1 MLFLLREI
9 YKEITMDNVFK
20 SGYVG
25 IVGRPNVGKSTILN
39 KLVGQKIAI
48 ISPKPQTTRNKILGI
63 LHGEGYQAVFLD
75 TPGFHKPRTRL
86 GENMVKS
93 VNETIGDV
101 ELLMLVVEPVSEVT
115 DAEREIIDKIGDVPC
130 ILVINKTDTV
140 KKDVLLGVIDAYSKL
155 HAFCDIVPLSA
166 RTRENMDEL
175 MSVIKNRL
183 PEGPPYYPE
192 DMVTDQQEKE
202 IVAELIREK
211 MLKILRDE
219 IPHGTA
225 VEIVKMKYSKN
236 DKGDMY
242 SISANIY
249 CEKNS
254 HKGII
259 IGKGGKTLKEIGT
272 SARID
277 CEKMLDA
284 KVFMELWVKVK
295 EDWRNSNNLMKELGI
310 IETE

>member
-1 MLFLLREI
+1 ME
-9 YKEITMDNVFK
+9 KTFK

-63 LHGEGYQAVFLD
+63 MHGDGFQAVFLD
-75 TPGFHKPRTRL
+75 TPGFHKPKTKL

-93 VNETIGDV
+93 VNETLGDV
-101 ELLMLVVEPVSEVT
+101 ELLMLVVEPTEEVT
-115 DAEREIIDKIGDVPC
+115 PAEEAIISKLGDVPC

-140 KKDVLLGVIDAYSKL
+140 KKDELLKVIMKYSSL
-155 HAFCDIVPLSA
+155 YDFCDIVPLSA

-175 MSVIKNRL
+175 VSVIKEHL
-183 PEGPPYYPE
+183 PEGPAYYPE

-225 VEIVKMKYSKN
+225 VEIVKMKYSQT
-236 DKGDMY
+236 DKGDMFN
-242 SISANIY
+242 ISANIF

-272 SARID
+272 AARID

-284 KVFMELWVKVK
+284 KVFLELWVKVK

-310 IETE
+310 IEQE

>member
-1 MLFLLREI
+1 MN
-9 YKEITMDNVFK
+9 DNFR

-75 TPGFHKPRTRL
+75 TPGFHKPKTKL
-86 GENMVKS
+86 GENMIRE
-93 VNETIGDV
+93 VNETFADV
-101 ELLMLVVEPVSEVT
+101 DLVMVVVQPEAEVSE
-115 DAEREIIDKIGDVPC
+115 AEKEIISKIGDLPA
-130 ILVINKTDTV
+130 ILVINKIDTI
-140 KKDVLLGVIDAYSKL
+140 KKDELLGMITMYSSL
-155 HAFCDIVPLSA
+155 HDFEAVVPVSA
-166 RTRENMDEL
+166 RNGENIDEL
-175 MSVIKNRL
+175 RRVIKEEL
-183 PEGPPYYPE
+183 PEGPMYYPE

-202 IVAELIREK
+202 IIAELIREK

-225 VEIVKMKYSKN
+225 VEIVKMKYNTSSKGGIYN
-236 DKGDMY
+236 
-242 SISANIY
+242 ISANIY
-249 CEKNS
+249 CEKES

-259 IGKGGKTLKEIGT
+259 IGKNGAPLKEIG
-272 SARID
+272 SRARID
-277 CEKMLDA
+277 SEKMLDS

-295 EDWRNSNNLMKELGI
+295 DDWRNSNNLMKELGI
-310 IETE
+310 IKPTE

>member
-1 MLFLLREI
+1 ME
-9 YKEITMDNVFK
+9 NNFK

-25 IVGRPNVGKSTILN
+25 IVGKPNVGKSTILN

-75 TPGFHKPRTRL
+75 TPGFHKPRTKL
-86 GENMVKS
+86 GENMVKA
-93 VNETIGDV
+93 VNEAIGDV
-101 ELLMLVVEPVSEVT
+101 DLIMLVVEPNTEIAP
-115 DAEREIIDKIGDVPC
+115 AEQAIIDKLGDIPA

-140 KKDVLLGVIDAYSKL
+140 KRDELLNVIALYSQKYN
-155 HAFCDIVPLSA
+155 FCDIVPVSA
-166 RTRENMDEL
+166 RTGENLDEL
-175 MSVIKNRL
+175 KSVINQNL
-183 PEGPPYYPE
+183 TEGPMYYPE

-211 MLKILRDE
+211 MLKCLRDE

-225 VEIVKMKYSKN
+225 VEIVKMKYTKS

-242 SISANIY
+242 NISANIF

-259 IGKGGKTLKEIGT
+259 IGKGGKTLKDIGT
-272 SARID
+272 AARID

-284 KVFMELWVKVK
+284 KVYLELWVKVK

-310 IETE
+310 IEQS

>member
-1 MLFLLREI
+1 MSEQ
-9 YKEITMDNVFK
+9 FK

-39 KLVGQKIAI
+39 RLVGQKIAI

-63 LHGEGYQAVFLD
+63 MHGDGFQAVFLD
-75 TPGFHKPRTRL
+75 TPGFHKPKTRL
-86 GENMVKS
+86 GENMVKA
-93 VNETIGDV
+93 VNETMGDAD
-101 ELLMLVVEPVSEVT
+101 LIMLVTEPTAQISPAEEAIVEKLGS
-115 DAEREIIDKIGDVPC
+115 VPC
-130 ILVINKTDTV
+130 VLVINKTDTV
-140 KKDVLLGVIDAYSKL
+140 KKDELLAVIDAYSRR
-155 HAFCDIVPLSA
+155 HSFCAIIPVSA
-166 RTRENMDEL
+166 RTGENIDEL
-175 MSVIKNRL
+175 TSVIKSNL
-183 PEGPPYYPE
+183 PEGPMYYPE

-211 MLKILRDE
+211 MLKALRDE

-225 VEIVKMKYSKN
+225 VEIIKMKYSKSE
-236 DKGDMY
+236 KGDMY
-242 SISANIY
+242 NISANIF

-272 SARID
+272 KARLD

-284 KVFMELWVKVK
+284 KVFLELWVKVK
-295 EDWRNSNNLMKELGI
+295 EDWRNSNNLMREMGI
-310 IETE
+310 LDKNE

>member
-1 MLFLLREI
+1 ME
-9 YKEITMDNVFK
+9 KTFK

-63 LHGEGYQAVFLD
+63 MHGDGFQAVFLD
-75 TPGFHKPRTRL
+75 TPGFHKPKTKL
-86 GENMVKS
+86 GETMVKS

-101 ELLMLVVEPVSEVT
+101 ELLMLVVEPTEEVT
-115 DAEREIIDKIGDVPC
+115 PAEEAIIEKLGDVPC

-140 KKDVLLGVIDAYSKL
+140 KKDELLKVIMKYSSL
-155 HAFCDIVPLSA
+155 YDFCDIVPLSA

-175 MSVIKNRL
+175 VSVIKDHL
-183 PEGPPYYPE
+183 PEGPAYYPE

-225 VEIVKMKYSKN
+225 VEIVKMKYSET
-236 DKGDMY
+236 DKGDMFN
-242 SISANIY
+242 ISANIF

-272 SARID
+272 AARID

-284 KVFMELWVKVK
+284 KVFLELWVKVK

-310 IETE
+310 IEKE

>member
-1 MLFLLREI
+1 MEI
-9 YKEITMDNVFK
+9 NFK

-25 IVGRPNVGKSTILN
+25 IVGKPNVGKSTILN

-75 TPGFHKPRTRL
+75 TPGFHKPRTKL
-86 GENMVKS
+86 GENMVKA
-93 VNETIGDV
+93 VNEAIGDV
-101 ELLMLVVEPVSEVT
+101 DLVMLVVEPT
-115 DAEREIIDKIGDVPC
+115 AEIAPAEQAIIDKLGDIPA

-140 KKDVLLGVIDAYSKL
+140 KKDELLNVIALYSQK
-155 HAFCDIVPLSA
+155 HSFCDIVPVSA
-166 RTRENMDEL
+166 RTGENLDEL
-175 MSVIKNRL
+175 KSVIEHNL
-183 PEGPPYYPE
+183 SEGPMYYPE

-211 MLKILRDE
+211 MLKCLRDE

-225 VEIVKMKYSKN
+225 VEIVKMKYTPS

-242 SISANIY
+242 NISANIF

-259 IGKGGKTLKEIGT
+259 IGKGGKTLKDIGT
-272 SARID
+272 AARID

-284 KVFMELWVKVK
+284 KVYLELWVKVK

-310 IETE
+310 LEQGQ

>member
-1 MLFLLREI
+1 
-9 YKEITMDNVFK
+9 MDKNFK

-63 LHGEGYQAVFLD
+63 MHGDGFQAVFLD
-75 TPGFHKPRTRL
+75 TPGFHKPKTKL
-86 GENMVKS
+86 GENMVRS

-101 ELLMLVVEPVSEVT
+101 ELLMLVVEPTDEVSP
-115 DAEREIIDKIGDVPC
+115 AEEAIIEKLGDVPC

-140 KKDVLLGVIDAYSKL
+140 KKDELLTVIMKYSKL
-155 HAFCDIVPLSA
+155 YDFCDIVPLSA
-166 RTRENMDEL
+166 RCGDNLDEL
-175 MSVIKNRL
+175 ISVIKTHL
-183 PEGPPYYPE
+183 PEGPAYYPE

-219 IPHGTA
+219 IPHGAA
-225 VEIVKMKYSKN
+225 VEIVKMKYSQT
-236 DKGDMY
+236 DKGEMFN
-242 SISANIY
+242 ISANIY

-259 IGKGGKTLKEIGT
+259 TGKGGKTLKEIGT
-272 SARID
+272 AARID

>member
-1 MLFLLREI
+1 ME
-9 YKEITMDNVFK
+9 NNFK

-25 IVGRPNVGKSTILN
+25 IVGKPNVGKSTILN

-75 TPGFHKPRTRL
+75 TPGFHKPKTKL
-86 GENMVKS
+86 GENMVKA

-101 ELLMLVVEPVSEVT
+101 DIIMLVVEPDTEVSASEK
-115 DAEREIIDKIGDVPC
+115 AIIDKLGDIPT

-140 KKDVLLGVIDAYSKL
+140 KKDELLNVIALYSSM
-155 HAFCDIVPLSA
+155 HGFCDIVPVSA
-166 RTRENMDEL
+166 RSGENLNEL
-175 MSVIKNRL
+175 KKVIKDNL
-183 PEGPPYYPE
+183 SEGPMYYPE

-202 IVAELIREK
+202 IVAEIIREK
-211 MLKILRDE
+211 MLKTLREE
-219 IPHGTA
+219 IPHGTC
-225 VEIVKMKYSKN
+225 VEIVKMKYEEN
-236 DKGDMY
+236 EKGDIY
-242 SISANIY
+242 KISANIY

-259 IGKGGKTLKEIGT
+259 IGQGGKSLKQIGT
-272 SARID
+272 LARTD

-284 KVFMELWVKVK
+284 KVYLELWVKVK

-310 IETE
+310 INNEQ

>member
-1 MLFLLREI
+1 ME
-9 YKEITMDNVFK
+9 NNFK

-25 IVGRPNVGKSTILN
+25 IVGKPNVGKSTILN

-63 LHGEGYQAVFLD
+63 LHGDGYQAVFLD
-75 TPGFHKPRTRL
+75 TPGFHKPKTKL
-86 GENMVKS
+86 GENMVKA
-93 VNETIGDV
+93 VNEAIGDV
-101 ELLMLVVEPVSEVT
+101 DLVMLVVEPT
-115 DAEREIIDKIGDVPC
+115 AEIAPAEQAIIDKLGDIPS

-140 KKDVLLGVIDAYSKL
+140 KKDELLNVIALYSQK
-155 HAFCDIVPLSA
+155 HSFCDIVPVSA
-166 RTRENMDEL
+166 RTGENLDEL
-175 MSVIKNRL
+175 KSVIEQNL
-183 PEGPPYYPE
+183 SEGPMYYPE

-211 MLKILRDE
+211 MLKCLRDE

-225 VEIVKMKYSKN
+225 VEIVKMKYTPS

-242 SISANIY
+242 NISANIF

-259 IGKGGKTLKEIGT
+259 IGKGGKTLKDIGT
-272 SARID
+272 AARID

-284 KVFMELWVKVK
+284 KVYLELWVKVK

-310 IETE
+310 LEQGQ

>member
-1 MLFLLREI
+1 MN
-9 YKEITMDNVFK
+9 DNFK

-63 LHGEGYQAVFLD
+63 MHGDGYQAVFLD
-75 TPGFHKPRTRL
+75 TPGFHKPRTKL
-86 GENMVKS
+86 GETMVKA
-93 VNETIGDV
+93 VNDTIGDV
-101 ELLMLVVEPVSEVT
+101 DLIMLVVEPTDEVSK
-115 DAEREIIDKIGDVPC
+115 AEHAIMDKLGDIPS

-140 KKDVLLGVIDAYSKL
+140 RKDELLSVIAAYSAL
-155 HAFCDIVPLSA
+155 HSFSAVIPVSA
-166 RTRENMDEL
+166 RLGDNLDEL
-175 MSVIKNRL
+175 ARVIKDSL
-183 PEGPPYYPE
+183 PNGPMYYPE

-202 IVAELIREK
+202 IVSELIREK

-225 VEIVKMKYSKN
+225 VEIVKMKYKN
-236 DKGDMY
+236 TPKGDMY
-242 SISANIY
+242 DISANIY

-259 IGKGGKTLKEIGT
+259 IGKNGKTLKEIGT
-272 SARID
+272 QARID
-277 CEKMLDA
+277 CERMLDA
-284 KVFMELWVKVK
+284 KVFLELWVKVK

-310 IETE
+310 LENE

>member
-1 MLFLLREI
+1 ME
-9 YKEITMDNVFK
+9 KTFK

-63 LHGEGYQAVFLD
+63 MHGDGFQAVFLD
-75 TPGFHKPRTRL
+75 TPGFHKPKTKL

-93 VNETIGDV
+93 VNETLGDV
-101 ELLMLVVEPVSEVT
+101 ELLMLVVEPTEEVT
-115 DAEREIIDKIGDVPC
+115 PAEETIISKLGDVPC

-140 KKDVLLGVIDAYSKL
+140 KKDELLKVIMKYSSL
-155 HAFCDIVPLSA
+155 YNFCDIVPLSA

-175 MSVIKNRL
+175 VSVIKEHL
-183 PEGPPYYPE
+183 PEGPAYYPE

-225 VEIVKMKYSKN
+225 VEIVKMKYSET
-236 DKGDMY
+236 DKGDMFN
-242 SISANIY
+242 ISANIF

-272 SARID
+272 AARID

-284 KVFMELWVKVK
+284 KVFLELWVKVK

-310 IETE
+310 IEQE

>member
-1 MLFLLREI
+1 ME
-9 YKEITMDNVFK
+9 NNFK

-25 IVGRPNVGKSTILN
+25 IVGKPNVGKSTILN

-75 TPGFHKPRTRL
+75 TPGFHKPRTKL
-86 GENMVKS
+86 GENMVKAI
-93 VNETIGDV
+93 NEAIGDV
-101 ELLMLVVEPVSEVT
+101 DLVMLVVEPNTEIAP
-115 DAEREIIDKIGDVPC
+115 AEQAIIDKLGDIPA

-140 KKDVLLGVIDAYSKL
+140 KRDELLNVIALYSQKYN
-155 HAFCDIVPLSA
+155 FCDIVPVSA
-166 RTRENMDEL
+166 RTGENLDEL
-175 MSVIKNRL
+175 KSVINQNL
-183 PEGPPYYPE
+183 TEGPMYYPE

-211 MLKILRDE
+211 MLKCLRDE

-225 VEIVKMKYSKN
+225 VEIVKMKCTKSDN
-236 DKGDMY
+236 GDMY
-242 SISANIY
+242 NISANIF

-259 IGKGGKTLKEIGT
+259 IGKGGKTLKDIGT
-272 SARID
+272 AARID

-284 KVFMELWVKVK
+284 KVYLELWVKVK

-310 IETE
+310 IEQS

>member
-1 MLFLLREI
+1 
-9 YKEITMDNVFK
+9 
-20 SGYVG
+20 
-25 IVGRPNVGKSTILN
+25 
-39 KLVGQKIAI
+39 
-48 ISPKPQTTRNKILGI
+48 
-63 LHGEGYQAVFLD
+63 
-75 TPGFHKPRTRL
+75 
-86 GENMVKS
+86 
-93 VNETIGDV
+93 
-101 ELLMLVVEPVSEVT
+101 
-115 DAEREIIDKIGDVPC
+115 
-130 ILVINKTDTV
+130 
-140 KKDVLLGVIDAYSKL
+140 
-155 HAFCDIVPLSA
+155 
-166 RTRENMDEL
+166 MDEL
-175 MSVIKNRL
+175 TTVIKEHL
-183 PEGPPYYPE
+183 PEGPAYYPE

-225 VEIVKMKYSKN
+225 VEIVKMKYSQTE
-236 DKGDMY
+236 KGDMFN
-242 SISANIY
+242 ISANIF

-272 SARID
+272 AARID
-277 CEKMLDA
+277 CENMLDA